1 MEETQLA
8 VISGLI
14 HKVIGAEADS
24 GKLDLNNAAN
34 DHIVM

>member
-1 MEETQLA
+1 MEEIQLV
-8 VISGLI
+8 VISWLI

-24 GKLDLNNAAN
+24 DKLGLNDAAN